1 MTTKELIR
9 AEIERL
15 IRMNQTK
22 NGFPA
27 GTICA
32 IRIEAY
38 ERLLAFFDTLPDEPV
53 TDCHDLTEEI
63 ERTYHDGSVADTHD
77 MDHVDYENI
86 ARHFAEWQKRKMM
99 DEAYEEEV
107 QEVYRDDDGIHCSVS
122 VGTDYKPGTIVY
134 VITIP
139 KEKEQ

>member
-1 MTTKELIR
+1 MTTIDKIR

-38 ERLLAFFDTLPDEPV
+38 ERLLAFFDTLPDEPSCPISDGWKPTEAQMNGLAHAINLDV
-53 TDCHDLTEEI
+53 YDAERYGLDSLYNDLKKL
-63 ERTYHDGSVADTHD
+63 
-77 MDHVDYENI
+77 M
-86 ARHFAEWQKRKMM
+86 
-99 DEAYEEEV
+99 
-107 QEVYRDDDGIHCSVS
+107 
-122 VGTDYKPGTIVY
+122 
-134 VITIP
+134 
-139 KEKEQ
+139 